1 MRIVSKLVTFI
12 GCVAILASCARPKP
26 LIYKDVQRVSFKKA
40 DLTSF
45 TLKVDLKLYNPNK
58 YALLLK
64 DPLIGIYIN
73 DNHVGYAS
81 IDDKVT
87 IPPADTF
94 ILPAQIRVDLL
105 KAIPNAYQL
114 MKNREITLRLDGSL
128 KAGLRHHIGRGGIF
142 IAIPVHY
149 EGKQKIDIKL

>member
-1 MRIVSKLVTFI
+1 MSALRVIITVLS
-12 GCVAILASCARPKP
+12 LALLSSCAQPKP
-26 LIYKDVQRVSFKKA
+26 LIYKDVDRISFKKA

-45 TLKVDLKLYNPNK
+45 TLRVDLKLYNPNK

-64 DPLIGIYIN
+64 EPLIGIYIN
-73 DNHVGYAS
+73 NKHLGYAS
-81 IDDKVT
+81 VQEKVM
-87 IPPADTF
+87 IPAADTF

-105 KAIPNAYQL
+105 NALPNAYQV

-128 KAGLRHHIGRGGIF
+128 KAGLRHHIGKGGVF